1 MKKLCSIFLVV
12 LFAMGFTSNTTV
24 AQNFEGV
31 IHFEMTDMAK
41 QGMGEMPYMV
51 KGNKGR
57 MEISHQGQKS
67 AMIMLPDESKVVMVI
82 EQMQGYI
89 EMDTG
94 EEGEQTKEVDDS
106 DLNKTR
112 ETKTIAGK
120 SCEVWE
126 MKSDDGTFE
135 VCMAKGMG
143 TFMMPQSE
151 MQQQQAPN
159 WAKQFWEDGA
169 MPLEIVEVQNG
180 NRSVKMEATRIEEKS
195 LSDDLF
201 EVPDDYR
208 DMSGMMKGMQNQN

>member
-1 MKKLCSIFLVV
+1 MKKLLSICLLTILTIGFLS
-12 LFAMGFTSNTTV
+12 LPAT
-24 AQNFEGV
+24 AQDFEGV
-31 IHFEMTDMAK
+31 IHFEVADMAQ

-67 AMIMLPDESKVVMVI
+67 AMIMLPDESKVVMII

-89 EMDTG
+89 EMDTD
-94 EEGEQTKEVDDS
+94 EEGETTEEVEDS
-106 DLNKTR
+106 DLNKTG

-120 SCEVWE
+120 TCEVWE
-126 MKSDDGTFE
+126 MNSEDGAFE

-143 TFMMPQSE
+143 TFMMPQSK
-151 MQQQQAPN
+151 MQQQQAPD

-169 MPLEIVEVQNG
+169 MPLEITEVQNG
-180 NRSVKMEATRIEEKS
+180 NRSVKMKATKIEEKS

-201 EVPDDYR
+201 EVPQDYR
-208 DMSGMMKGMQNQN
+208 DMSGMMEGMQNQN